1 MKRKY
6 PVTPEHIAWRKQL
19 RRENIR
25 ASWLQAQHRIIT
37 AKIAAIEAGKREA
50 AA

>member
-6 PVTPEHIAWRKQL
+6 PVTPEHIAWKKQL

-25 ASWLQAQHRIIT
+25 ASWLQAQHRVIT
-37 AKIAAIEAGKREA
+37 AKIDAIKAERKLAA
-50 AA
+50 